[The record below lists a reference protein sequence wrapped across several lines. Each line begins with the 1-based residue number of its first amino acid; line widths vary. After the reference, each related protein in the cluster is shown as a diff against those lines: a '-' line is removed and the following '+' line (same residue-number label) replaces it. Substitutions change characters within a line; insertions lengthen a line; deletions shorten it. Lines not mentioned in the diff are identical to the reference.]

1 MADTEMI
8 RVGKR
13 DTVVIPAALRRIY
26 NLKEGT
32 ILAVKMKE
40 EGILLRSVLILP
52 VEKYSDLRK
61 AEFLLNNA
69 VTSED
74 CDWAV
79 KEVREPG
86 LDPEKISH
94 ERPEKR

>member
-1 MADTEMI
+1 MPDTEMI

-13 DTVVIPAALRRIY
+13 GTVVIPAALRRTY

-32 ILAVKMKE
+32 ILAAEMKE

-69 VTSED
+69 VTLED
-74 CDWAV
+74 YDWAV
-79 KEVREPG
+79 KEVQELG
-86 LDPEKISH
+86 LDPEKIPH
-94 ERPEKR
+94 EIPEKR